1 MSVTQPGCCIVCC
14 QVTGGLGMVSG
25 SGDFWGLAAAA
36 DRGWDWRP
44 SGYIPLVNG
53 LFGLVV
59 AGVSAV
65 SARLAKQWERGRGPS
80 KRGGGGLRGALVH
93 AYTIGFEGEKF
104 CPLGLCWERGVGRAE
119 GREKRGRPN
128 AITT

>member
-1 MSVTQPGCCIVCC
+1 MSVTQPGCCIVCWP
-14 QVTGGLGMVSG
+14 VGGGLGMVSG
-25 SGDFWGLAAAA
+25 RGNLGALAVVA

-53 LFGLVV
+53 RFSLVLQGFGRRTGDLLNI
-59 AGVSAV
+59 G
-65 SARLAKQWERGRGPS
+65 ARVGALQNG
-80 KRGGGGLRGALVH
+80 GGGGLRGALVR

-104 CPLGLCWERGVGRAE
+104 CPLGRCWERGVGRAE